1 MSKNHRHTVH
11 TKKLEGEKILRRAS
25 VVVVPSDASL
35 TVHAGFRA
43 TRAYPSAAPAH
54 TVSCKPNT
62 GRIPGIASRAAT
74 SHISVVPGLAKQ
86 TSTPFSRRVSRRTC
100 EPVRWVF
107 VGTAR
112 DDDMRTVRG
121 VPPET
126 SYS

>member
-1 MSKNHRHTVH
+1 VSKNHRHTVH

-43 TRAYPSAAPAH
+43 TRAYPSA
-54 TVSCKPNT
+54 
-62 GRIPGIASRAAT
+62 SRAAT

-86 TSTPFSRRVSRRTC
+86 TSTPFSWRVSRRTC

-107 VGTAR
+107 AGTAR